1 LTGWI
6 DIFRAQLFASICWY
20 KNNRWMLFS
29 YLVWLYIMV
38 ALLLSLGSLFGSIE
52 IYSERIGVS
61 SPILFLLSSTVVAM
75 SSLSII
81 FSVMGFVI
89 ENRWIGTLPYIML
102 TPSKTP
108 IIFIAAGLPDAI
120 MSPLITMAAII
131 PAAIYFEGVLG
142 GIRILAVLLFILLGM
157 LPLLGFSALAAS
169 FLLLARD

>member
-1 LTGWI
+1 
-6 DIFRAQLFASICWY
+6 
-20 KNNRWMLFS
+20 MLFS

-120 MSPLITMAAII
+120 MSP
-131 PAAIYFEGVLG
+131 
-142 GIRILAVLLFILLGM
+142 
-157 LPLLGFSALAAS
+157 
-169 FLLLARD
+169 